1 MSILLLGFAVF
12 LLLANGFFVAVEF
25 ALVASRQTK
34 LEPRAE
40 HGSLPARLA
49 LRASHELS
57 LQLAGA
63 QLGITMAS
71 LALGAVA
78 EPAVARLLESAIG
91 AAVDIPDGVLHTL
104 SFIIALT
111 IVVFAHMVIGEMV
124 PKNIAITDPERTMLL
139 LAIPNHVYVTLFRP
153 VIRMLNALAN
163 AGVRLFGVEP
173 RDTLSTA
180 HTREELAVMLA
191 ASRDEGLVEEVA
203 HQLLTGALDFGTR
216 PISAVMVP
224 RERVVHIRR
233 DETVANAEQVVVA
246 SGLSRLPVVGRDID
260 DMIGFLHAKDL
271 LAVGPERRDR
281 PIPFG
286 RVWRMLVVAEHRAL
300 DDVLVAM
307 RRARTHLAV
316 VVDDADRTLGIASL
330 EDVLEAIVGDIRDES
345 DPGSPRP
352 RAPRSL
358 GTRARSSR

>member
-1 MSILLLGFAVF
+1 MTVLLLGFAVF

-34 LEPRAE
+34 LEPLAE
-40 HGSLPARLA
+40 QGSLPARLA

-71 LALGAVA
+71 LGLGAVA
-78 EPAVARLLESAIG
+78 EPAVAHLLASAIG
-91 AAVDIPDGVLHTL
+91 AVADVPEGVLRTI
-104 SFIIALT
+104 SFVIALT

-124 PKNIAITDPERTMLL
+124 PKNIAITDPERMMLR
-139 LAIPNHVYVTLFRP
+139 LAIPNHVYVTLLRP

-173 RDTLSTA
+173 RDALTMA
-180 HTREELAVMLA
+180 HTRDELAGMLA
-191 ASRDEGLVEEVA
+191 ASREEGLVEEVA

-216 PISAVMVP
+216 PISAVTVP
-224 RERVVHIRR
+224 RDRVIYVRR
-233 DETVANAEQVVVA
+233 DDTVADAEQVVVA

-260 DMIGFLHAKDL
+260 DMIGFVHAKDL
-271 LAVGPERRDR
+271 LTVPSDRRGR
-281 PIPFG
+281 AIPFG
-286 RVWRMLVVAEHRAL
+286 RLRRMLVVAQHQAL

-316 VVDDADRTLGIASL
+316 VVDDAGSTLGIASL

-345 DPGSPRP
+345 DPGSPRRRP
-352 RAPRSL
+352 ARATA
-358 GTRARSSR
+358 TRARSSR

>member
-1 MSILLLGFAVF
+1 MSVLLLAFAVA
-12 LLLANGFFVAVEF
+12 LLFANGFFVAVEF

-34 LEPRAE
+34 LEPLAE
-40 HGSLPARLA
+40 QGSLTARLS

-91 AAVDIPDGVLHTL
+91 AVVDIPEGVLHTV

-111 IVVFAHMVIGEMV
+111 LVVFAHMVIGEMV
-124 PKNIAITDPERTMLL
+124 PKNIAITDPERTMLR
-139 LAIPNHVYVTLFRP
+139 LAVPNHIYVTLFRP
-153 VIRMLNALAN
+153 VIRMLNAMAN

-180 HTREELAVMLA
+180 HTREELAMMLA
-191 ASRDEGLVEEVA
+191 ASREEGLVEEVA
-203 HQLLTGALDFGTR
+203 HQLLTGALDFATR

-224 RERVVHIRR
+224 RERVVSVRR
-233 DETVANAEQVVVA
+233 DDTVAHAEQVVVT

-271 LAVGPERRDR
+271 LTVGTERRDR

-286 RVWRMLVVAEHRAL
+286 RVRRMLVVPANRAL

-307 RRARTHLAV
+307 RRSRTHLAV
-316 VVDDADRTLGIASL
+316 IVDDAGLTLGIASL

-345 DPGSPRP
+345 DPGSPRS
-352 RAPRSL
+352 RLPRSIA
-358 GTRARSSR
+358 TRGRSSR